1 MSVSGAD
8 RTLEF
13 DFEAAAGAWA
23 GAVAEPAT
31 AIMKARAPF
40 RTGALRQGIGSR
52 VESAPGSVVIYGTA
66 SYLPF
71 ILGGTRPHVIAA
83 RNARALRWMGSGG
96 IGVNFAQRVNHPG
109 TKANEFPEEAM
120 GAIEPFIVSEFADA
134 MREALIID

>member
-83 RNARALRWMGSGG
+83 RNARALRWMGLP
-96 IGVNFAQRVNHPG
+96 VR
-109 TKANEFPEEAM
+109 
-120 GAIEPFIVSEFADA
+120 
-134 MREALIID
+134 L